1 MNEPLIRADHAAKR
15 YRVLKRQR
23 STLRALKALLG
34 PEKLTMEF
42 WALRDIS
49 FTVQRGE
56 KVAVIGRNGSGK
68 TTLLRL
74 VAGIIEPSSGSME
87 VAAEPLALFKFW
99 IGQNADLP
107 VIDNIYLFGAVCGM
121 KRRQTEPL
129 VGKILDSAAVTA
141 LGFAPLRDL
150 SLGQRQRLA
159 LSIVFQAPADF
170 LIFDET
176 FVHVDQAFFREC
188 NTFFVRLAESPRT
201 MIITS
206 HDHGFLKKYCQR
218 AIWLD
223 KGRIRFD
230 GPAAEVIAAY
240 ETEDK

>member
-1 MNEPLIRADHAAKR
+1 VSELLVRADHLAKR
-15 YRVLKRQR
+15 YRVMKRQR
-23 STLRALKALLG
+23 STLRAIKALCG
-34 PEKLTMEF
+34 REKLTMEL
-42 WALRDIS
+42 WALRDLS
-49 FTVQRGE
+49 FTIERGE

-74 VAGIIEPSSGSME
+74 LAGIIDPSCGRLE
-87 VAAEPLALFKFW
+87 VAAPPLALFKFW

-107 VIDNIYLFGAVCGM
+107 VIDNIFLFGAVCGM
-121 KRRQTEPL
+121 RREALKPR
-129 VGKILDSAAVTA
+129 VPEILESSAIRD
-141 LGFAPLRDL
+141 LGFAPLHDL

-159 LSIVFQAPADF
+159 LSIVFRARAEF

-188 NTFFVRLAESPRT
+188 NAYFDRLAASHRT

-206 HDHGFLKKYCQR
+206 HDPGFLKQHCRR

-223 KGRIRFD
+223 QGRIRLD
-230 GPAAEVIAAY
+230 GPAAQVIEAY
-240 ETEDK
+240 DGER

>member
-1 MNEPLIRADHAAKR
+1 MNEPLIQASHVAKR

-23 STLRALKALLG
+23 STLRALKALWG
-34 PEKLTMEF
+34 PEKLTMEV
-42 WALRDIS
+42 WALRDLS
-49 FTVQRGE
+49 FTIKRGE

-74 VAGIIEPSSGSME
+74 ISGIIDPSRGSIE

-129 VGKILDSAAVTA
+129 VAKILDSADIKK
-141 LGFAPLRDL
+141 LGFAPLHDL

-170 LIFDET
+170 LVFDET
-176 FVHVDQAFFREC
+176 FVHVDQAFIREC
-188 NTFFVRLAESPRT
+188 NAFFVRLAESTRT
-201 MIITS
+201 MVITS
-206 HDHGFLKKYCQR
+206 HDHDFLKKYCQR
-218 AIWLD
+218 ALWLD
-223 KGRIRFD
+223 KGQIRLD

-240 ETEDK
+240 EAEK

>member
-1 MNEPLIRADHAAKR
+1 MNSPLASADDAAKR

-23 STLRALKALLG
+23 STLRALKSLFG
-34 PEKLTMEF
+34 REKLTMEL
-42 WALRDIS
+42 WALRDLS
-49 FTVQRGE
+49 FTIDRGE
-56 KVAVIGRNGSGK
+56 KIALIGRNGSGK

-74 VAGIIEPSSGSME
+74 LAGIIEPSSGSIRVE
-87 VAAEPLALFKFW
+87 EQPLALFKFW

-107 VIDNIYLFGAVCGM
+107 VVDNIYLFGAVCGM
-121 KRRQTEPL
+121 KRERMKSL
-129 VGKILDSAAVTA
+129 VPRILKSADIED
-141 LGFAPLRDL
+141 LEFAPLHDL

-188 NTFFVRLAESPRT
+188 DAFFTRLAGSPRT
-201 MIITS
+201 MVITS
-206 HDHGFLKKYCQR
+206 HDHGFLKKHCRR

-223 KGRIRFD
+223 KGRIRLD
-230 GPAAEVIAAY
+230 GPAAPVIDAY
-240 ETEDK
+240 DAEG

>member
-1 MNEPLIRADHAAKR
+1 MSEPLVRAENLAKR

-23 STLRALKALLG
+23 STLRALKALWG
-34 PEKLTMEF
+34 GQKLTAES
-42 WALRDIS
+42 WALRDAS
-49 FTVQRGE
+49 FAIDRGE
-56 KVAVIGRNGSGK
+56 KVAVVGRNGSGK

-74 VAGIIEPSSGSME
+74 VAGIIQPNGGRLE

-107 VIDNIYLFGAVCGM
+107 VIDNVFLFGAVCGM
-121 KRRQTEPL
+121 KRRQLRPL
-129 VGKILDSAAVTA
+129 LAHILDAAAVTHLA
-141 LGFAPLRDL
+141 YAPLRDL

-170 LIFDET
+170 LVFDET

-188 NTFFVRLAESPRT
+188 SAFFVRLAESPRT
-201 MIITS
+201 MLIAS
-206 HDHGFLKKYCQR
+206 HDHAFLTRYCQR

-223 KGRIRFD
+223 QGRVRRD

-240 ETEDK
+240 ESES

>member
-1 MNEPLIRADHAAKR
+1 MNSPLAKADHAAKR

-23 STLRALKALLG
+23 STLRALKALCG
-34 PEKLTMEF
+34 QEKLTMEL
-42 WALRDIS
+42 WALRDLS
-49 FTVQRGE
+49 FTINRGE
-56 KVAVIGRNGSGK
+56 KIALIGRNGSGK

-74 VAGIIEPSSGSME
+74 LAGIIEPSSGCIR
-87 VAAEPLALFKFW
+87 VAEPPLALFKFW

-107 VIDNIYLFGAVCGM
+107 VMDNIYLFGAVCGM
-121 KRRQTEPL
+121 KRGRMKPL
-129 VGKILDSAAVTA
+129 VPQILESADIRD
-141 LGFAPLRDL
+141 LGFAPLHDL

-170 LIFDET
+170 LVFDET

-188 NTFFVRLAESPRT
+188 DAFFTHLADSSRT

-206 HDHGFLKKYCQR
+206 HDHNFLKKYCRR

-223 KGRIRFD
+223 KGSIRLD
-230 GPAAEVIAAY
+230 GPVAQVIEAYDAER
-240 ETEDK
+240 

>member
-1 MNEPLIRADHAAKR
+1 M
-15 YRVLKRQR
+15 
-23 STLRALKALLG
+23 
-34 PEKLTMEF
+34 
-42 WALRDIS
+42 RDIS
-49 FTVQRGE
+49 FTIRRGE

-74 VAGIIEPSSGSME
+74 IAGIISPSSGSLT
-87 VAAEPLALFKFW
+87 VASEPLALFKFW

-107 VIDNIYLFGAVCGM
+107 VIDNIFLFGAVCGM
-121 KRRQTEPL
+121 KRRQTGPL
-129 VGKILDSAAVTA
+129 VAKILDAADIRE

-170 LIFDET
+170 LVFDET

-188 NTFFVRLAESPRT
+188 NAFFIGMAQSSRT
-201 MIITS
+201 MVMTS
-206 HDHGFLKKYCQR
+206 HDHNFLEKYCQR
-218 AIWLD
+218 ALWLD
-223 KGRIRFD
+223 KGHIRRD

-240 ETEDK
+240 NAEE

>member
-1 MNEPLIRADHAAKR
+1 MSELLIEAAHVAKR

-23 STLRALKALLG
+23 STLRALKALCG
-34 PEKLTMEF
+34 REKLTMEL

-49 FTVQRGE
+49 FTIESGE

-74 VAGIIEPSSGSME
+74 LAGIIDPSGGSLR

-107 VIDNIYLFGAVCGM
+107 VLDNIYLFGAVCGM
-121 KRRQTEPL
+121 KREQLKSRVQE
-129 VGKILDSAAVTA
+129 ILDCADIRD
-141 LGFAPLRDL
+141 LGFAPLHDL

-159 LSIVFQAPADF
+159 LSIVFQAQADF

-188 NTFFVRLAESPRT
+188 SAFFERLAGSSRT
-201 MIITS
+201 MVITS
-206 HDHGFLKKYCQR
+206 HDHGFLKKHCRR

-223 KGRIRFD
+223 KGRIRLD
-230 GPAAEVIAAY
+230 GPAAEVIEAY
-240 ETEDK
+240 DAER

>member
-1 MNEPLIRADHAAKR
+1 MNELLVQADHVAKR

-23 STLRALKALLG
+23 STLRVLKSLLG

-42 WALRDIS
+42 WALRDVS
-49 FTVQRGE
+49 FTIKRGE

-74 VAGIIEPSSGSME
+74 MAGIITPSRGNMN

-121 KRRQTEPL
+121 KRKQTGPL
-129 VGKILDSAAVTA
+129 VQKILDSAAIKD
-141 LGFAPLRDL
+141 LEFAPLRDL

-170 LIFDET
+170 LAFDET

-188 NTFFVRLAESPRT
+188 NAYFVRLAESPRT
-201 MIITS
+201 MVITS
-206 HDHGFLKKYCQR
+206 HDHNFLKKYCQR
-218 AIWLD
+218 ALWLE
-223 KGRIRFD
+223 KGRIRLD
-230 GPAAEVIAAY
+230 GPAAEVIDAY
-240 ETEDK
+240 LAEE

>member
-1 MNEPLIRADHAAKR
+1 MNGPLIQADHIAKR

-23 STLRALKALLG
+23 STLRALKALWG
-34 PEKLTMEF
+34 PEKLTMEL
-42 WALRDIS
+42 WALRDAS
-49 FTVQRGE
+49 FTIQRGE

-74 VAGIIEPSSGSME
+74 LAGIIEPSAGSLE
-87 VAAEPLALFKFW
+87 VATEPLALFKFW

-121 KRRQTEPL
+121 KRRQLRALVPGILAAADIAHLGYAPL
-129 VGKILDSAAVTA
+129 V
-141 LGFAPLRDL
+141 DL

-170 LIFDET
+170 LVFDET

-188 NTFFVRLAESPRT
+188 SAFFVHLAESPRT
-201 MIITS
+201 MVIAS
-206 HDHGFLKKYCQR
+206 HDHNFLKKHCQR
-218 AIWLD
+218 ALWLD
-223 KGRIRFD
+223 KGQIRSD

-240 ETEDK
+240 EAES

>member
-1 MNEPLIRADHAAKR
+1 MNPPLARAADATKR

-23 STLRALKALLG
+23 STLRALKALFG
-34 PEKLTMEF
+34 SEKLTMEL
-42 WALRDIS
+42 WALRDLS
-49 FTVQRGE
+49 FTIDRGE
-56 KVAVIGRNGSGK
+56 KIALIGRNGSGK

-74 VAGIIEPSSGSME
+74 LAGIIEPSSGSIRVE
-87 VAAEPLALFKFW
+87 EPPLALFKFW

-107 VIDNIYLFGAVCGM
+107 VVDNIYLFGAVCGM
-121 KRRQTEPL
+121 KRVRMKPL
-129 VGKILDSAAVTA
+129 VPQILKSADIED
-141 LGFAPLRDL
+141 LGFAPLHDL

-188 NTFFVRLAESPRT
+188 DAFFTRLADSPRT
-201 MIITS
+201 MVITS
-206 HDHGFLKKYCQR
+206 HDHAFLKKYCQR

-223 KGRIRFD
+223 KGRIRLD
-230 GPAAEVIAAY
+230 GPAAQVIEAY
-240 ETEDK
+240 DAEG

>member
-1 MNEPLIRADHAAKR
+1 MNEPLIQADHVAKR

-23 STLRALKALLG
+23 STLRALKALWG
-34 PEKLTMEF
+34 REKLTMEL

-49 FTVQRGE
+49 FTLRRGE

-74 VAGIIEPSSGSME
+74 VSGIIHPSLGSMA

-107 VIDNIYLFGAVCGM
+107 VIDNIFLFGAVCGM

-129 VGKILDSAAVTA
+129 VAKILDSADIRD

-170 LIFDET
+170 LVFDET

-188 NTFFVRLAESPRT
+188 NAFFVRLAESSRT
-201 MIITS
+201 MLMTS
-206 HDHGFLKKYCQR
+206 HDHNFLKKYCQR
-218 AIWLD
+218 ALWLD
-223 KGRIRFD
+223 QGRIRLD
-230 GPAAEVIAAY
+230 GRATEVIDAY
-240 ETEDK
+240 HAEA

>member
-1 MNEPLIRADHAAKR
+1 MNSPLARAENAAKR

-23 STLRALKALLG
+23 STLRALKALFG
-34 PEKLTMEF
+34 SEKLTMEL
-42 WALRDIS
+42 WALRDLS
-49 FTVQRGE
+49 FTIDRGE
-56 KVAVIGRNGSGK
+56 KIALIGRNGSGK

-74 VAGIIEPSSGSME
+74 LAGIIEPSSGSIRVDE
-87 VAAEPLALFKFW
+87 QPLALFKFW

-107 VIDNIYLFGAVCGM
+107 VVDNIYLFGAVCGM
-121 KRRQTEPL
+121 KRERMKPL
-129 VGKILDSAAVTA
+129 VAQILKSADIED
-141 LGFAPLRDL
+141 LGFAPLHDL

-188 NTFFVRLAESPRT
+188 AAFFTRLAESPRT
-201 MIITS
+201 MVITS
-206 HDHGFLKKYCQR
+206 HDHGFLMKHCRR

-223 KGRIRFD
+223 KGRIRLD
-230 GPAAEVIAAY
+230 GPAAQVIEAY
-240 ETEDK
+240 DAER

>member
-1 MNEPLIRADHAAKR
+1 MNLPLAKADNVAKR

-23 STLRALKALLG
+23 NTLRALKALFG
-34 PEKLTMEF
+34 SEKLTMEL

-49 FTVQRGE
+49 FSIECGE
-56 KVAVIGRNGSGK
+56 KVALIGRNGSGK

-74 VAGIIEPSSGSME
+74 LAGIIEPSSGSIQ
-87 VAAEPLALFKFW
+87 VAQEPLALFKFW

-107 VIDNIYLFGAVCGM
+107 VVDNIYLFGAVCGM
-121 KRRQTEPL
+121 KRRRMKPL
-129 VGKILDSAAVTA
+129 VPKILECADIKDM
-141 LGFAPLRDL
+141 GFAPLQDL

-188 NTFFVRLAESPRT
+188 ETFFVRLAESPRT
-201 MIITS
+201 MVITS
-206 HDHGFLKKYCQR
+206 HDHNFLKKHCQR
-218 AIWLD
+218 ALWLD
-223 KGRIRFD
+223 KGRIRLD
-230 GPAAEVIAAY
+230 GPAAEVIEAY
-240 ETEDK
+240 DAER